1 MVTNKEALVAELNFK
16 FVRSG
21 GAGGQHVNKVS
32 SKVLLQWDVNA
43 SQAFD
48 MEEKAKILHLL
59 SNRINKEGLLQ
70 LECDTDR
77 SQLRNK
83 ELVVE
88 RFQRLLE
95 EVLAPVKVRKK
106 TKIPYSKIVERLDR
120 KKQRS
125 QVKQSRSKPFDY

>member
-16 FVRSG
+16 FVRAG

-125 QVKQSRSKPFDY
+125 RVKQSRSKPFDY